1 MIHFSR
7 SFKLFQWSAIP
18 FALGG
23 LVAIGTV
30 PLMAAPVKAQA
41 NDLDYAACAS
51 ELLAAGLA
59 TDAVAIACSTS
70 YRPTDVS
77 SCVTGV
83 LAAAD
88 VSALAALSACSRDRR
103 PDEVA
108 TCVADIHNS
117 LPVDDSLAVLDNC
130 HRTILPE
137 RYAACVTGIADEVE
151 LTTEESLASCIAA
164 GYRPLNLTPTYIP
177 LD

>member
-7 SFKLFQWSAIP
+7 SSKLFQWSAIP
-18 FALGG
+18 FTLMG
-23 LVAIGTV
+23 LVSV
-30 PLMAAPVKAQA
+30 SVFPLTATPARAQA
-41 NDLDYAACAS
+41 TDLDYATCADD
-51 ELLAAGLA
+51 LLAAGIDA
-59 TDAVAIACSTS
+59 EAVAIACSTS
-70 YRPTDVS
+70 YRPTDIS

-83 LAAAD
+83 LEAAD

-103 PDEVA
+103 PTEVA
-108 TCVADIHNS
+108 TCVADIHNN
-117 LPVDDSLAVLDNC
+117 LVVDDSLAVLDNC

-137 RYAACVTGIADEVE
+137 RYAACVSDIASEVG

-164 GYRPLNLTPTYIP
+164 GYRPLNVTPTYIP